1 MPRRRACEQQADVL
15 GDLAAPFA
23 PIELDVGQAIA
34 AVWALYE
41 STFKDACVM
50 DWTQEQATLE
60 LTARL
65 QVISLGRQKRVHDW

>member
-50 DWTQEQATLE
+50 DWTPEQATME
-60 LTARL
+60 LSARL
-65 QVISLGRQKRVHDW
+65 QMVRLGHRKPGRG